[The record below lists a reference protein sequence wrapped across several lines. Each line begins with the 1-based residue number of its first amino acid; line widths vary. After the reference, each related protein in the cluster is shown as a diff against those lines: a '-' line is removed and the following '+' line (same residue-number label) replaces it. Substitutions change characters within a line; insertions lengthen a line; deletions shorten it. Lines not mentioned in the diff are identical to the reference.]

1 MARVFSWIDLVRKV
15 PAERAD
21 INRMA
26 NEIAQL
32 PSLVA
37 GYGILIGSAAWGEA
51 SWRSDIDVL
60 SFRCDSTASLSS
72 EIEGVRRRYE
82 KTLQHSVPIVEIIW
96 VGAEKEEL
104 VERDNLVSGSAPI
117 LEPRRVSEI
126 LERVRVRLA
135 DHVCALARVKGNP
148 WQEFANTYLK
158 PSAADEAL
166 LLDLVKEYSAKSAAS
181 WREFDWITKGVPLS
195 EAHLKQLG
203 YAEGFAIHFAR
214 LILSA
219 QRSYPIPDR
228 RGDVQV
234 ALTKLGRWGEQ
245 LSTVLAPF
253 FALSIKY
260 NDLARRIQ
268 CDEPLMQTEFDRE
281 LLSAAADIDFGAVER
296 FTWSYLSEGGFRH
309 KI

>member
-1 MARVFSWIDLVRKV
+1 MARVFSWLDLVRKV

-26 NEIAQL
+26 NEIGRL
-32 PSLVA
+32 RSVVA

-60 SFRCDSTASLSS
+60 SFKCNLTTNLSS
-72 EIEGVRRRYE
+72 EIDGLRGQYE
-82 KTLQHSVPIVEIIW
+82 KTLQHSMPNVEIIW
-96 VGAEKEEL
+96 VGAEREDM

-126 LERVRVRLA
+126 LDRVRVRLS
-135 DHVCALARVKGNP
+135 DHVRALARAKGNP
-148 WQEFANTYLK
+148 WQTFADTYLK
-158 PSAADEAL
+158 PTAADDAL
-166 LLDLVKEYSAKSAAS
+166 LLEIVKDYSVKSAES
-181 WREFDWITKGVPLS
+181 WRELDWATNGGALT

-214 LILSA
+214 LILST

-228 RGDVQV
+228 RKDVQV
-234 ALTKLGRWGEQ
+234 AITQLGRWGDR
-245 LSTVLAPF
+245 LSTALAPF

-260 NDLARRIQ
+260 NELARRIRD
-268 CDEPLMQTEFDRE
+268 DEPVTRTEFDRD
-281 LLSAAADIDFGAVER
+281 LLSAAADIDFGAVES
-296 FTWSYLSEGGFRH
+296 FTWSYLSECASRRQ
-309 KI
+309 I